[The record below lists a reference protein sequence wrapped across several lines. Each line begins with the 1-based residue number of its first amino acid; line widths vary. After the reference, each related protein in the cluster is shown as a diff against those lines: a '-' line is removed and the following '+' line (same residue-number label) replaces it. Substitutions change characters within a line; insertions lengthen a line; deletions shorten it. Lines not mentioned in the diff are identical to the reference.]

1 MKINKLFDLLDDWRY
16 LPAYQ
21 LERRADIFFALH
33 LEIILEKVLGV
44 EIDKIIP
51 EFPLRLGE
59 LPDENP
65 NSNLSYKIDYL
76 AYSKEQNKVYLIELK
91 TENSSLRNAQ
101 DKYLKSAQKIKVQG
115 ILEGLQKIY
124 KASNQKV
131 KYDYLLNM
139 LNQQQ
144 KINWIRKND
153 KSFEIL
159 DIDIEPTII
168 YIQPTSKENNEAIIT
183 FDKIIKVLSEIKEP
197 LTQRFIESL
206 EKWKIDT
213 NNKK

>member
-1 MKINKLFDLLDDWRY
+1 MDINSLFDLLDDWRNI
-16 LPAYQ
+16 PGYQ

-44 EIDKIIP
+44 KIDKIIP

-65 NSNLSYKIDYL
+65 KSNLSYKIDYL
-76 AYSKEQNKVYLIELK
+76 AYSKEENKVYIIELK

-101 DKYLKSAQKIKVQG
+101 DKYLKSAKKIKVQG
-115 ILEGLQKIY
+115 ILKGLQKIY

-139 LNQQQ
+139 LDQ
-144 KINWIRKND
+144 
-153 KSFEIL
+153 
-159 DIDIEPTII
+159 
-168 YIQPTSKENNEAIIT
+168 
-183 FDKIIKVLSEIKEP
+183 
-197 LTQRFIESL
+197 
-206 EKWKIDT
+206 EKKLIG
-213 NNKK
+213 

>member
-1 MKINKLFDLLDDWRY
+1 MPINKLFDLLDDWRY

-33 LEIILEKVLGV
+33 LETIMEKVLDV
-44 EIDKIIP
+44 KIDMIIP

-91 TENSSLRNAQ
+91 TENSSLRNSQ
-101 DKYLKSAQKIKVQG
+101 DKYLESAKKIKLQG

-124 KASNQKV
+124 IATNQKI
-131 KYDYLLNM
+131 KYIHLLNKLEEM
-139 LNQQQ
+139 
-144 KINWIRKND
+144 KWIEKND
-153 KSFEIL
+153 KLFEIL
-159 DIDIEPTII
+159 DIDIEPNII
-168 YIQPTSKENNEAIIT
+168 YIQPTNSKNEKSRIIFDDVILALSDSKEPI
-183 FDKIIKVLSEIKEP
+183 
-197 LTQRFIESL
+197 TQRFVQSL
-206 EKWKIDT
+206 EKWKVDT
-213 NNKK
+213 NIKK